1 MAVAQVP
8 DVSLIVRVD
17 LGPHGRLGPGKM
29 LLLDNID
36 QLGSIS
42 AAGRAMSMSY
52 RHAWLLVQAVE
63 DTFGAPVITTATGG
77 AKGGG
82 AKLTDLGKTVIAR
95 YRSIEAQATRA
106 AAGELTELSKAAHGA
121 LPDER
126 AGKRRERGSH

>member
-1 MAVAQVP
+1 MT
-8 DVSLIVRVD
+8 
-17 LGPHGRLGPGKM
+17 RLSIRIDFEGSEAFGPGKVR
-29 LLLDNID
+29 LLELIEEH
-36 QLGSIS
+36 GSIRG
-42 AAGRAMSMSY
+42 AAAAMNMSY
-52 RHAWLLVQAVE
+52 RHAWLLLQAVE

-106 AAGELTELSKAAHGA
+106 AAGELTELSKAAHGV